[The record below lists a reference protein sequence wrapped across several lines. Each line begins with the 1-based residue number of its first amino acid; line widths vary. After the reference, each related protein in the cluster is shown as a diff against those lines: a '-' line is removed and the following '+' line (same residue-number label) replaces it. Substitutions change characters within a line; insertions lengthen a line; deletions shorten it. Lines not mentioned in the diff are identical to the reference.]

1 MSDEIQQFTDARPS
15 APSYP
20 EQARRAARDR
30 LLAEATGRGRV
41 WRPRFGWQAAG
52 AFGLTLAL
60 AGGLGVALSSR
71 PGPAATPGAMTVTS
85 SANVTAPGQMAEL
98 DPRPDQ
104 FIVFESETMNLTE
117 VMGDSQTTG
126 RYLYR
131 TYRKFYQSAD
141 GHRGLLW
148 IEGRSPRQLPGR
160 PLPEEAAQWKGGG
173 WNEIA
178 AYCAD
183 WPASTRRDY
192 AYLRTLPATPAAM
205 RALLYTRDGG
215 DRPADEAAFDR
226 FGELMRE
233 TYMPQAQR
241 QALFEAAKAVPGV
254 EEASGVK
261 DSAGREG
268 VALGRVIDGVL
279 EQRILDPKT
288 FMLLGERGTVV
299 DAKAADAPAG
309 TVLTWTAQV
318 KVSVVDRL
326 PDVKDA
332 TKDSKCE
339 MTGSQS
345 PSPTESGAPASETPS
360 ATPGEPSATP

>member
-41 WRPRFGWQAAG
+41 WRPRLGWQAVG

-71 PGPAATPGAMTVTS
+71 PGPAVTPGAVTATS
-85 SANVTAPGQMAEL
+85 SADVTAPGRLAEL

-104 FIVFESETMNLTE
+104 FIVFESETMNLAE
-117 VMGDSQTTG
+117 VIGDSKTAG

-141 GHRGLLW
+141 GHQGLLW
-148 IEGRSPRQLPGR
+148 IEGRSPRQVPGR
-160 PLPEEAAQWKGGG
+160 PLPAEAEQWKGGG
-173 WNEIA
+173 WNEIGA
-178 AYCAD
+178 NCPG
-183 WPASTRRDY
+183 WPSSTRRDY
-192 AYLRTLPATPAAM
+192 AYLRTLPATPAKM
-205 RALLYTRDGG
+205 REVLYTRDGG

-226 FGELMRE
+226 FGDLTRE
-233 TYMPQAQR
+233 TYMPRAQR
-241 QALFEAAKAVPGV
+241 QALFEAAKTLPGV
-254 EEASGVK
+254 EEAPKVK
-261 DSAGREG
+261 DSTGREG

-279 EQRILDPKT
+279 EQKIFDPET
-288 FMLLGERGTVV
+288 FTLLGERGTVV
-299 DAKAADAPAG
+299 DAKTVGAPVG
-309 TVLTWTAQV
+309 TVVGWTAQT
-318 KVSVVDRL
+318 KVSLVDRL

-339 MTGSQS
+339 MNGSAS
-345 PSPTESGAPASETPS
+345 PPPAASETPS
-360 ATPGEPSATP
+360 ATPGEPTPTP